1 VRFFLSDLRFAASE
15 HTRLNEEDC
24 HGHGKGPVGIVNVD
38 YFGGI
43 TIRLEDLDGRFLD
56 VAWVM

>member
-1 VRFFLSDLRFAASE
+1 LSDLRFAASE